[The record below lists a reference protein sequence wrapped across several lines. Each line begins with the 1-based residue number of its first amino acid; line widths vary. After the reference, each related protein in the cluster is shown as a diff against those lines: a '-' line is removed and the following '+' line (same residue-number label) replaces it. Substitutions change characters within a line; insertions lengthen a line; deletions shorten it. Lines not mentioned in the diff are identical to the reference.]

1 MIDLDIPTN
10 TPPQTNTLLHHL
22 QTGLSPATTATGV
35 TLAAPNNMSAPVAAS
50 VFFLE
55 NRSNTTA
62 LSAYIGPNPP
72 ARVPLSHRYT
82 HILVDTS
89 NVTAQGIQALRAA
102 ASGNR
107 VGFNASAVLTEAGL
121 VDRVVAGNFFNV
133 TNPGPVTGAIFNA
146 NGTTDRTEDRQ
157 LEDGAGSS
165 SGSGSAGGNASNTA
179 GFIQPSSV
187 VQGGAGPRFGGGVGS
202 VCVTLGVTVCAMM
215 MLGL

>member
-1 MIDLDIPTN
+1 
-10 TPPQTNTLLHHL
+10 
-22 QTGLSPATTATGV
+22 
-35 TLAAPNNMSAPVAAS
+35 
-50 VFFLE
+50 
-55 NRSNTTA
+55 
-62 LSAYIGPNPP
+62 
-72 ARVPLSHRYT
+72 
-82 HILVDTS
+82 
-89 NVTAQGIQALRAA
+89 VTAQGIQALRAA

-121 VDRVVAGNFFNV
+121 FDRVVAGDFFNV

-187 VQGGAGPRFGGGVGS
+187 VQGGAGHRFGGGVGS
-202 VCVTLGVTVCAMM
+202 VCVTFGVTVCAMM